1 MNNDQLQYESS
12 ENSRTGG
19 GADDRVSNGVSD
31 LEKNFIQLKNEIS
44 LTSEERAYMRTYLEA
59 LSNSTP
65 VYAPIASPY
74 PYFAFF
80 TKPAPM
86 LAFLLMIAVIGSTT
100 AASAAET
107 ALPGDALYG
116 MKIHINEKVES
127 TFAFTPATKAET
139 EIRHAELRLQE
150 IQLLAASGKD
160 ERIADA
166 ALAAEG
172 RIALARTH
180 ILTLIAQSPEA
191 SDAESELSYALS
203 AHADILDAQAI
214 ERDDDAGISMSGLAR
229 VARGDDDTLL
239 ATAERAQKTVEK
251 AQERIDGRKLS
262 SEIRD
267 ALQGELALVMGEL
280 ARSEVRG
287 SVRGFALAERHAYR
301 VLALADSAEKISS
314 QTGKQIQISF
324 SKETS
329 REDDTE
335 EESTRAKTTA
345 PAATLMMTASSDA
358 SDDSKDEDRDEDR
371 DEDEDD
377 EDEKDT
383 VRTLK
388 LHIEDDEDRDED
400 SHSGKDDSK
409 DEDEDEDDED
419 SSGSNSGSGS
429 GH

>member
-1 MNNDQLQYESS
+1 M
-12 ENSRTGG
+12 
-19 GADDRVSNGVSD
+19 SD
-31 LEKNFIQLKNEIS
+31 LEKNFIHLKNEIS
-44 LTSEERAYMRTYLEA
+44 LTSEERAFMRSYLET
-59 LSNSTP
+59 LSNAKP

-139 EIRHAELRLQE
+139 EIRHAQERLQE

-229 VARGDDDTLL
+229 VARGDDDALL

-262 SEIRD
+262 PEIRD

-329 REDDTE
+329 EEDDTE
-335 EESTRAKTTA
+335 EESARAKTAA

-358 SDDSKDEDRDEDR
+358 SDNSKDEDR